1 MQRVLSTYIFANRK
15 LTAPLLGEIA
25 GAEFTAIELYGARN
39 HFDYD
44 SAPDVRELAGALTA
58 NNLRLHSFHS
68 PTGRDFLPGRESGVP
83 LSLCDPE
90 RVRRLDAVDE
100 IKRAL
105 DLAEK
110 APFPFLV
117 QHLGAPRETLD
128 ARTRDAAFSSLEHL
142 VIFAK
147 QRGVTIALENTTNE
161 MGAPST
167 LRAFIEET
175 RLTGL
180 KLCFDVGH
188 ANLEEGPPE
197 ERVAKCFE
205 VMRELTATTHVH
217 DNHGEKDEH
226 LLPYAGTIDWNAAL
240 KLLRGAPAGDLPLVL
255 ELKELPSSASGYPDA
270 GAVTST
276 LAAARGVFDKFEG
289 LNRKAR

>member
-44 SAPDVRELAGALTA
+44 SAPDVRELAGALAA
-58 NNLRLHSFHS
+58 NNLTLHSFHS

-100 IKRAL
+100 IKRAI

-128 ARTRDAAFSSLEHL
+128 ARSEEHTSELQSPCNLVCRLLLE
-142 VIFAK
+142 K
-147 QRGVTIALENTTNE
+147 KKKT
-161 MGAPST
+161 T
-167 LRAFIEET
+167 LR
-175 RLTGL
+175 
-180 KLCFDVGH
+180 
-188 ANLEEGPPE
+188 
-197 ERVAKCFE
+197 
-205 VMRELTATTHVH
+205 MTTS
-217 DNHGEKDEH
+217 
-226 LLPYAGTIDWNAAL
+226 PT
-240 KLLRGAPAGDLPLVL
+240 
-255 ELKELPSSASGYPDA
+255 
-270 GAVTST
+270 
-276 LAAARGVFDKFEG
+276 
-289 LNRKAR
+289 